1 MESLRVGG
9 ECPYVACMPSKA
21 MLRSAQTRHDV
32 MRLVDS
38 GGAATPAILD
48 GDTVAFIAAARRRD
62 RITNHRE
69 DKAAAASLV
78 DAGVALF
85 RGTGRVIAPGSVAI
99 GSDVVEYDDLVI
111 ATGSRAVRPPV
122 PGLGEVPH
130 WTSDQALAA
139 QGRPSSLVILGGGPV
154 GCELAQVFTRFGTR
168 VVLIEAGER
177 LLGREESSIAAE
189 LELVLVEDGVDL
201 RLGTEVERAETAD
214 GRQVNL
220 ILSNGS
226 YVTTE
231 RLVVATGR
239 APAADVGL
247 STLGIELTANG
258 AIEIDEHCRVVGQTN
273 VYAAGDVTGI
283 APFTHTANYQARIV
297 AAAITGGQRA
307 ADYRAIPRAVYTDP
321 PIASVGMDVRTARSL
336 GISAEKAE
344 FDLKDLA
351 RSSTDGTDRGRL
363 VLTADLDRRILIGAA
378 AIGPHADEWIGEA
391 ILAIRAEIP
400 LSVLNDVVHAFPTYA
415 EAYESPIRELLSR
428 CVLSPG

>member
-1 MESLRVGG
+1 
-9 ECPYVACMPSKA
+9 
-21 MLRSAQTRHDV
+21 
-32 MRLVDS
+32 
-38 GGAATPAILD
+38 
-48 GDTVAFIAAARRRD
+48 
-62 RITNHRE
+62 
-69 DKAAAASLV
+69 
-78 DAGVALF
+78 
-85 RGTGRVIAPGSVAI
+85 
-99 GSDVVEYDDLVI
+99 
-111 ATGSRAVRPPV
+111 
-122 PGLGEVPH
+122 
-130 WTSDQALAA
+130 
-139 QGRPSSLVILGGGPV
+139 
-154 GCELAQVFTRFGTR
+154 
-168 VVLIEAGER
+168 
-177 LLGREESSIAAE
+177 
-189 LELVLVEDGVDL
+189 
-201 RLGTEVERAETAD
+201 
-214 GRQVNL
+214 
-220 ILSNGS
+220 
-226 YVTTE
+226 VTTE